1 MTPPNEMRNSEDV
14 TFSGGVRVSDITRL
28 IEEFAPTA
36 LQEDYDNAGLQ
47 VGSKDMFV
55 KGVLLC
61 IDVTEAV
68 IDEAI
73 ERDCNLILSHHPL
86 IFRAIKQITGKDYI
100 QRCIVKAIKND
111 VAIYSAHTN
120 LDNVLNGVN
129 GKIADKIGLKNRS
142 ILSPKSGNLLK
153 LITFVPHAF
162 TEKVQSA
169 LFKAGAGT
177 IGDYDSCSFNSVGT
191 GTFRATDNANPF
203 VGKVGKLHTEPETR
217 VEVILP
223 KYRINQA
230 VEALKL
236 THPYE
241 EPAFDIIPL
250 LNDWNTVGAGIVGE
264 LEAPMNEVD
273 FLLFLKTNFNV
284 DVIRHTPFLMREI
297 KKVALCGG
305 AGSEF
310 LRDAIAQ
317 GADVFVSGDFKYHE
331 FFEADERI
339 LIADI
344 GHYESEQF
352 TKEVFYEIITKK
364 IPNFAL
370 QISEVNTNPINY
382 L

>member
-1 MTPPNEMRNSEDV
+1 M
-14 TFSGGVRVSDITRL
+14 RVSDITRL

-36 LQEDYDNAGLQ
+36 LQEDYDNAGLL
-47 VGSKDMFV
+47 VGSKDTPV
-55 KGVLLC
+55 TGVLLC
-61 IDVTEAV
+61 LDVTEAV

-73 ERDCNLILSHHPL
+73 RCGCNLIISHHPL
-86 IFRAIKQITGKDYI
+86 IFGGVKQIIGKNYV

-111 VAIYSAHTN
+111 VAIYAAHTN
-120 LDNVLNGVN
+120 MDNVLNGVN
-129 GKIADKIGLKNRS
+129 GKIADKIGLINRS
-142 ILSPKSGNLLK
+142 ILSPKSENLLK
-153 LITFVPHAF
+153 FVTFVPHEF
-162 TEKVQSA
+162 VEKVQTA
-169 LFKAGAGT
+169 LFEAGAGT
-177 IGDYDSCSFNSVGT
+177 IGNYDCCSFNSVGT

-203 VGKVGKLHTEPETR
+203 VGKAGKLHTEPETR

-223 KYRINQA
+223 TYRIAQA
-230 VEALKL
+230 VGALKL
-236 THPYE
+236 SHPYE
-241 EPAFDIIPL
+241 EPEFDIIPL

-264 LEAPMNEVD
+264 LPEAMSEKD
-273 FLLFLKTNFNV
+273 FLLFLKNKFNV
-284 DVIRHTPFLMREI
+284 EIIRHTPFLEKPI

-305 AGSEF
+305 AGSGF
-310 LRDAIAQ
+310 LRDAMAQ
-317 GADVFVSGDFKYHE
+317 DADVFVSGDFKYHE
-331 FFEADERI
+331 FFDADRKI